1 MDRHVRC
8 GVGEHYG
15 PVLLDARLPA
25 EVPSHVLEGYSVT
38 YDGHYVERQ
47 LAATVGSIAG
57 WLDHVMKLPRG
68 ERRPGAACADNCYLF
83 VLPWEPASASGVN
96 QVVLNLFYEF
106 ETHGDMR
113 PLLLIQSWKHAK
125 PETEKTAARTYI
137 RFRIRSTES
146 ATGSLRGFLAYCLLL
161 PLELWKL
168 LRVLRAHNVVVINV
182 HYPGLSITSFSLLK
196 LVGAFRGRLVLTF
209 HGLDFKL
216 AAETEGWRRTLWTW
230 NGLRADTITAC
241 SQALAND
248 LIEEFPEWKDRTRA
262 IHNGLDVERFVAEA
276 KNAVELDATLKHT
289 RYILNVGT
297 YETKKGQDVLIL
309 AFKDIA
315 SRFPDVLL
323 VLVGNMGP
331 TRSALGA
338 LAEEHRLTE
347 RVVFRENVDHANI
360 GAYYRHATVFAMPSR
375 SEPFGIAILEA
386 AAFGVP
392 VVASRVGGVPEII
405 ASPQFGVLVEPD
417 DPAQLGEALERVLTD
432 HLLAAEMG
440 ECLRQRVVQSF
451 SWTAAYRQYLC
462 FGVKE

>member
-1 MDRHVRC
+1 MPRAPVDIRHRSK
-8 GVGEHYG
+8 GLRGDM
-15 PVLLDARLPA
+15 P
-25 EVPSHVLEGYSVT
+25 PSTG
-38 YDGHYVERQ
+38 
-47 LAATVGSIAG
+47 
-57 WLDHVMKLPRG
+57 
-68 ERRPGAACADNCYLF
+68 CADGAYLF

-96 QVVLNLFYEF
+96 QVVLNLFHEF
-106 ETHGDMR
+106 EAHGDMR

-125 PETEKTAARTYI
+125 PETEETGERTYI

-146 ATGSLRGFLAYCLLL
+146 ASGSWRGFLAYCLLL

-168 LRVLRAHNVVVINV
+168 WRILRANEVVAVNV

-196 LVGAFRGRLVLTF
+196 LIGAFRGRLVLTF

-216 AAETEGWRRTLWTW
+216 AAEASGWRRTLWTW

-241 SQALAND
+241 SDALAND
-248 LIEEFPEWKDRTRA
+248 LIEEFPDWKGRIRA

-276 KNAVELDATLKHT
+276 KNAVELDATLRGI

-297 YETKKGQDVLIL
+297 YETKKGQDVLIR
-309 AFKDIA
+309 AFNDIA
-315 SRFPDVLL
+315 SQFSDVLL

-338 LAEEHRLTE
+338 LVEELGLTA
-347 RVVFRENVDHANI
+347 RVVFRENVDHANV

-392 VVASRVGGVPEII
+392 IVASRVGGVPEII
-405 ASPQFGVLVEPD
+405 ASPDCGILVNPD
-417 DPAQLGEALERVLTD
+417 DSTQLGEALGFVLSD
-432 HLLAAEMG
+432 PSLAKAMG
-440 ECLRQRVVQSF
+440 ACLKQRVVRVF
-451 SWTAAYRQYLC
+451 SWTAAYQKYLSY
-462 FGVKE
+462 GVKE